1 MVPMANWKPNRAKER
16 RGLLEGVMFR
26 HGRSIPA
33 LLLTALLAMQAMPS
47 MAATQIGVAASIK
60 PNADRVVGT
69 KAETLAP
76 GSELY
81 ANETV
86 RTGNLGRADL
96 VFIDKTNL
104 TVGPASEVRLDKFV
118 YDPNGSSGQVV
129 MQMSRGAFRFVT
141 GTQEHRVYKVT
152 TPYGTLG
159 VRGTVVEMIVQSKR
173 NKRDRAD
180 KCDAKVRL
188 VEGQATYRTSSGKLV
203 ELTEPNQVIC
213 VSEVGDVSRS
223 TSSESILTFE
233 VGEIGQVG
241 GPNAPT
247 VVPPPPNGGVVP
259 PINVLPKCT
268 SPVTVVNCVP

>member
-1 MVPMANWKPNRAKER
+1 
-16 RGLLEGVMFR
+16 MFR
-26 HGRSIPA
+26 HDRWVPA
-33 LLLTALLAMQAMPS
+33 LLLTALFAMQVTLS
-47 MAATQIGVAASIK
+47 EAATQIGVAASIK

-76 GSELY
+76 GSELH

-86 RTGNLGRADL
+86 RTGNLGQADL

-104 TVGPASEVRLDKFV
+104 TIGPASEVRLDKFV
-118 YDPNGSSGQVV
+118 YDPTGSNGQVV
-129 MQMSRGAFRFVT
+129 MQMSKGAFRFVT

-159 VRGTVVEMIVQSKR
+159 VRGTRVEMVIQGKR

-188 VEGQATYRTSSGKLV
+188 IEGQATFRTSSGKLV
-203 ELTEPNQVIC
+203 ELTDPNQVIC
-213 VSEVGDVSRS
+213 VSEVGDVTRS

-233 VGEIGQVG
+233 VGEVGDVG
-241 GPNAPT
+241 GADT
-247 VVPPPPNGGVVP
+247 SVGHRAAASAVTAQWRTT
-259 PINVLPKCT
+259 LPMYEPSDAMTACANWRSALTACT
-268 SPVTVVNCVP
+268 TMISWSIFV

>member
-1 MVPMANWKPNRAKER
+1 MVPIANWKRNQPKKPH
-16 RGLLEGVMFR
+16 GLLGGAMFR
-26 HGRSIPA
+26 LDKWISA
-33 LLLTALLAMQAMPS
+33 LLLTALFAMQVTLS
-47 MAATQIGVAASIK
+47 EAATQIGVAASIK

-69 KAETLAP
+69 KSETLAP

-118 YDPNGSSGQVV
+118 YDPTGSSGQVV

-141 GTQEHRVYKVT
+141 GSQEHRVYKVT

-159 VRGTVVEMIVQSKR
+159 VRGTVVEMVIQGKR

-188 VEGQATYRTSSGKLV
+188 VEGRATYRTSSGKVV
-203 ELTEPNQVIC
+203 ELTDPNQVIC

-223 TSSESILTFE
+223 TSSELDSDF
-233 VGEIGQVG
+233 
-241 GPNAPT
+241 
-247 VVPPPPNGGVVP
+247 
-259 PINVLPKCT
+259 
-268 SPVTVVNCVP
+268 

>member
-1 MVPMANWKPNRAKER
+1 MVPMANWKRNRDKEH
-16 RGLLEGVMFR
+16 RGFLEGVMFR

-33 LLLTALLAMQAMPS
+33 LLMMVLFAMQAAPS

-118 YDPNGSSGQVV
+118 YDPTGSSGQVV

-141 GTQEHRVYKVT
+141 GTQEHR
-152 TPYGTLG
+152 
-159 VRGTVVEMIVQSKR
+159 
-173 NKRDRAD
+173 
-180 KCDAKVRL
+180 
-188 VEGQATYRTSSGKLV
+188 
-203 ELTEPNQVIC
+203 
-213 VSEVGDVSRS
+213 
-223 TSSESILTFE
+223 
-233 VGEIGQVG
+233 
-241 GPNAPT
+241 
-247 VVPPPPNGGVVP
+247 
-259 PINVLPKCT
+259 
-268 SPVTVVNCVP
+268 

>member
-1 MVPMANWKPNRAKER
+1 MVPMAKWRRNWAKEP

-26 HGRSIPA
+26 HDRWIPA
-33 LLLTALLAMQAMPS
+33 LLLTALFAMQVTLS
-47 MAATQIGVAASIK
+47 EAATQIGVAASIK
-60 PNADRVVGT
+60 PNADRVVGA

-76 GSELY
+76 GSELH

-86 RTGNLGRADL
+86 RTGNLGQADL

-104 TVGPASEVRLDKFV
+104 TIGPASEVRLDKFV
-118 YDPNGSSGQVV
+118 YDPTGSNGQVV
-129 MQMSRGAFRFVT
+129 MQMSKGAFRFVT

-159 VRGTVVEMIVQSKR
+159 VRGTRVEMVIQPKR

-188 VEGQATYRTSSGKLV
+188 VEGQATFRTSSGKLV
-203 ELTEPNQVIC
+203 ELTDPNQVIC

-233 VGEIGQVG
+233 VGEVGDVG
-241 GPNAPT
+241 GASTSVGRRAAAWRRSRPVAYYQ
-247 VVPPPPNGGVVP
+247 
-259 PINVLPKCT
+259 NVQ
-268 SPVTVVNCVP
+268 VR

>member
-1 MVPMANWKPNRAKER
+1 MANWKRNWAKEP
-16 RGLLEGVMFR
+16 RGLLGGAMFR
-26 HGRSIPA
+26 RDRWIPA
-33 LLLTALLAMQAMPS
+33 LLLTALFAMQATLS

-60 PNADRVVGT
+60 PNADRVVGA

-118 YDPNGSSGQVV
+118 YDPTGSSGQVV

-159 VRGTVVEMIVQSKR
+159 VRGTVRRNGDPTQKKQKR
-173 NKRDRAD
+173 PSGQ
-180 KCDAKVRL
+180 VRC
-188 VEGQATYRTSSGKLV
+188 K
-203 ELTEPNQVIC
+203 
-213 VSEVGDVSRS
+213 
-223 TSSESILTFE
+223 
-233 VGEIGQVG
+233 GQVG
-241 GPNAPT
+241 RRPGNIPHLVRETCGANRAEPGHMCFRSWRR
-247 VVPPPPNGGVVP
+247 VAFDKFRIDSHV
-259 PINVLPKCT
+259 
-268 SPVTVVNCVP
+268 

>member
-1 MVPMANWKPNRAKER
+1 MVR
-16 RGLLEGVMFR
+16 RGQ
-26 HGRSIPA
+26 SIA
-33 LLLTALLAMQAMPS
+33 VLSLAGLFAVLAMPS

-60 PNADRVVGT
+60 PNADRIDGT
-69 KAETLAP
+69 KSETLAP
-76 GSELY
+76 GSQLY

-141 GTQEHRVYKVT
+141 GTQEHRVYKVS

-188 VEGQATYRTSSGKLV
+188 VEGKATYRTSSGKLV

-223 TSSESILTFE
+223 TSSQSILTFE
-233 VGEIGQVG
+233 VGEVGDVG
-241 GPNAPT
+241 GGANP
-247 VVPPPPNGGVVP
+247 VIPPGTPGGPPNGGP
-259 PINVLPKCT
+259 CCHIDQCGSSGLPLC
-268 SPVTVVNCVP
+268 PQ

>member
-1 MVPMANWKPNRAKER
+1 MVPMANGRRNRAKGSHR
-16 RGLLEGVMFR
+16 LLEGVMLR

-33 LLLTALLAMQAMPS
+33 LLMTALLAVPATPS

-118 YDPNGSSGQVV
+118 YDPTGSSVQVV
-129 MQMSRGAFRFVT
+129 MQMSRGAFRFV
-141 GTQEHRVYKVT
+141 
-152 TPYGTLG
+152 
-159 VRGTVVEMIVQSKR
+159 
-173 NKRDRAD
+173 
-180 KCDAKVRL
+180 
-188 VEGQATYRTSSGKLV
+188 
-203 ELTEPNQVIC
+203 
-213 VSEVGDVSRS
+213 
-223 TSSESILTFE
+223 
-233 VGEIGQVG
+233 
-241 GPNAPT
+241 
-247 VVPPPPNGGVVP
+247 
-259 PINVLPKCT
+259 
-268 SPVTVVNCVP
+268 

>member
-1 MVPMANWKPNRAKER
+1 
-16 RGLLEGVMFR
+16 MFR
-26 HGRSIPA
+26 LDKWISA
-33 LLLTALLAMQAMPS
+33 LLLTSLFAMQVTLS
-47 MAATQIGVAASIK
+47 EAATQIGVAASIK

-118 YDPNGSSGQVV
+118 YDPTGSSGQVV

-141 GTQEHRVYKVT
+141 GSQEHRVYKVT

-159 VRGTVVEMIVQSKR
+159 VRGTVVEMVIQGKR

-188 VEGQATYRTSSGKLV
+188 VEGRATYRTSSGKVV
-203 ELTEPNQVIC
+203 ELTDPNQVIC

-233 VGEIGQVG
+233 VGQVG
-241 GPNAPT
+241 EVGDVGGTPPP
-247 VVPPPPNGGVVP
+247 VVPPPPSGNGSLPCITTTTAAVP
-259 PINVLPKCT
+259 CPQ
-268 SPVTVVNCVP
+268 

>member
-1 MVPMANWKPNRAKER
+1 MAER

-26 HGRSIPA
+26 RGRWIPA
-33 LLLTALLAMQAMPS
+33 LLLTALLAMQGTPS
-47 MAATQIGVAASIK
+47 MAATQIGVAASVK
-60 PNADRVVGT
+60 PNADRVVGA

-76 GSELY
+76 GNELY

-118 YDPNGSSGQVV
+118 YDPTGSSGQVV

-141 GTQEHRVYKVT
+141 GTQEHRVYKVS

-159 VRGTVVEMIVQSKR
+159 VRGTRVEMVIQPKR

-188 VEGQATYRTSSGKLV
+188 VEGRATYRTSSGKLV

-233 VGEIGQVG
+233 VGEVGDVG
-241 GPNAPT
+241 GGAPT
-247 VVPPPPNGGVVP
+247 VVPPPPGGGVTP
-259 PINVLPKCT
+259 FSVLPKCT
-268 SPVTVVNCVP
+268 SPVTVTACEP

>member
-1 MVPMANWKPNRAKER
+1 MVLMAKWRRNRANEPRAFLGDAMFGHDR
-16 RGLLEGVMFR
+16 R
-26 HGRSIPA
+26 IPA
-33 LLLTALLAMQAMPS
+33 LLLTVLLAMQATPS
-47 MAATQIGVAASIK
+47 LAATQIGVAASIK
-60 PNADRVVGT
+60 PNADRVVGA
-69 KAETLAP
+69 KSETLAP

-96 VFIDKTNL
+96 VFVDKTNL

-118 YDPNGSSGQVV
+118 YDPTGSSGQVV

-141 GTQEHRVYKVT
+141 GTQEHRVYKVS

-159 VRGTVVEMIVQSKR
+159 VRGTVVEMVIQGKR

-188 VEGQATYRTSSGKLV
+188 VEGRATYRTSSGKVV

-233 VGEIGQVG
+233 VGEVGDVG
-241 GPNAPT
+241 GGAPGIP
-247 VVPPPPNGGVVP
+247 VPPSGGP
-259 PINVLPKCT
+259 GGGTPCCRIDQCGSSTLPRC
-268 SPVTVVNCVP
+268 P

>member
-1 MVPMANWKPNRAKER
+1 MVPKANWKRNRAKKP
-16 RGLLEGVMFR
+16 RGLSGDAMF
-26 HGRSIPA
+26 GRERWIPA
-33 LLLTALLAMQAMPS
+33 LLLAVFFAMQATSS

-96 VFIDKTNL
+96 VFVDKTNL

-118 YDPNGSSGQVV
+118 YDPSGSSGQVV

-141 GTQEHRVYKVT
+141 GTQEHRVYKVS

-159 VRGTVVEMIVQSKR
+159 VRGTVVEMIVQPKR

-188 VEGQATYRTSSGKLV
+188 VEGRATYRTSSGKLV

-233 VGEIGQVG
+233 VGEIGDVG
-241 GPNAPT
+241 GANPPSV
-247 VVPPPPNGGVVP
+247 VVPPPGGP
-259 PINVLPKCT
+259 PGGGPPPECT
-268 SPVTVVNCVP
+268 SPVTVTPCRP